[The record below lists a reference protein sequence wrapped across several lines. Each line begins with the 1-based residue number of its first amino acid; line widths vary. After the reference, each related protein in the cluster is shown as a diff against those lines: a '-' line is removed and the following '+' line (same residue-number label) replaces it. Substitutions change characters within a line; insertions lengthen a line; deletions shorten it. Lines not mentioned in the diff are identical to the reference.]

1 MTNPSEGKNAL
12 ARDRFRSNQLKQSI
26 SHIWH
31 HRVSTILSFFSF
43 FFVLF
48 FFFIWVE
55 EGKGDGDGHEY
66 VK

>member
-31 HRVSTILSFFSF
+31 HVFLLFFPSF
-43 FFVLF
+43 FFF
-48 FFFIWVE
+48 SFFIWVE